1 MEKITKKRNLEL
13 NLIILNKKDE
23 IFLGLKKWYLMRL
36 GEKRINIV
44 FNLFLTK

>member
-23 IFLGLKKWYLMRL
+23 IFLGLKKWCLVRL

-44 FNLFLTK
+44 FNLLLTK